1 MTEKFI
7 SILASGTGGHVYPA
21 YTIANELINKGYKI
35 IWIGTKSG
43 IENAVIK
50 NEAIKIKHIDS
61 AGIRGKSFIKKVSG
75 FFLLI
80 KSIFQAYYI
89 LKEYK
94 PVLVIGFGGYVSVSG
109 SFISYLLKIPL
120 IIHEQNSIAGTANKI
135 NYFFSKIV
143 FETFPN
149 SFSKVEKKIIHTGN
163 PVRDI
168 FTNLEKPEDKYI
180 SHNPYLNIL
189 TIGGSQG
196 SSFFNECL
204 PFAFSYFNNQ
214 NISIKHLSGKGN
226 KDLLE
231 ERYKKY
237 KIEAEVIEYS
247 DNMDTLYN
255 WASLII
261 CRAGS
266 TTISEISKVGR
277 AVILVPFPHATDNHQ
292 FYNANY
298 LANQS
303 ACILLEQTETF
314 VEDFVNTINI
324 LLNNQKRMYTLS
336 KNIQEVF
343 PKKSLETIL
352 NTSINT
358 INE

>member
-21 YTIANELINKGYKI
+21 YTIANELVKKGYKI
-35 IWIGTKSG
+35 IWIGTKEG
-43 IENAVIK
+43 IENSVVKNDSIVIR
-50 NEAIKIKHIDS
+50 HIDS
-61 AGIRGKSFIKKVSG
+61 AGIRGKSFFKKITG
-75 FFLLI
+75 FFLLFKSMFQVYFII
-80 KSIFQAYYI
+80 K
-89 LKEYK
+89 KYK

-109 SFISYLLKIPL
+109 SIISYFFKIPL
-120 IIHEQNSIAGTANKI
+120 IVHEQNSIAGSANKI
-135 NYFFSKIV
+135 NYFFSKLV

-163 PVRDI
+163 PVREI
-168 FTNLEKPEDKYI
+168 FSSLEKPEEKYI

-189 TIGGSQG
+189 IMGGSQG

-204 PFAFSYFNNQ
+204 PFAFSYFDNQ
-214 NISIKHLSGKGN
+214 NISIKHLSGKDN
-226 KDLLE
+226 KDIVK

-237 KIEAEVIEYS
+237 NIKAEVIEYAN
-247 DNMDTLYN
+247 DVDTLYN
-255 WASLII
+255 WSSLII

-266 TTISEISKVGR
+266 TTISEISKIGR
-277 AVILVPFPHATDNHQ
+277 AVISVPFPYATDNHQ

-303 ACILLEQTETF
+303 ACILIEQTDTF

-336 KNIQEVF
+336 KNIQEIF
-343 PKKSLETIL
+343 PKDTIK
-352 NTSINT
+352 TIIDRSTQI